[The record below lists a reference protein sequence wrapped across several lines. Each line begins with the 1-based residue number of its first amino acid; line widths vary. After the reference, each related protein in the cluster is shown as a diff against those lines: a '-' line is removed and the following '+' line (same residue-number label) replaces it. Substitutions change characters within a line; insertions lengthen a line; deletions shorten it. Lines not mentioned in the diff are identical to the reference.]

1 MALSLDG
8 PTPLLQVFDLPT
20 SCAFYCDVLGFELVS
35 GDDTWWGMLK
45 LGANTLMLNTAYEED
60 QRPAAAEVRRV

>member
-20 SCAFYCDVLGFELVS
+20 SLAFHCDVRGFQLVS
-35 GDDTWWGMLK
+35 GDDTWWCMLK

-60 QRPAAAEVRRV
+60 QRPLRRR